1 MTLNV
6 LILSLESLSK
16 LQLQNSHIFIL
27 LKLRFMVFS
36 NQLLHWVTIK
46 CNQESADFNLI
57 YPNRGNSFSKTRR
70 AIGVVIKLAL
80 NKKMLTFAQ
89 NHVKKL
95 NLKVMHVLDSIF
107 GKKNQKVKKEY
118 VFFKLIW
125 LQEMVRKV
133 LLVTSHLG
141 KQMTNLIMSN
151 QREDADFQMVP
162 NKRVVS
168 LLTARENELITQ
180 NSGNPNFQLKNANK
194 SAQISKIAL
203 VSIHMITKI
212 AISKRRMYM
221 AGVIMRVST

>member
-1 MTLNV
+1 
-6 LILSLESLSK
+6 
-16 LQLQNSHIFIL
+16 
-27 LKLRFMVFS
+27 
-36 NQLLHWVTIK
+36 
-46 CNQESADFNLI
+46 
-57 YPNRGNSFSKTRR
+57 
-70 AIGVVIKLAL
+70 
-80 NKKMLTFAQ
+80 
-89 NHVKKL
+89 
-95 NLKVMHVLDSIF
+95 
-107 GKKNQKVKKEY
+107 
-118 VFFKLIW
+118 
-125 LQEMVRKV
+125 
-133 LLVTSHLG
+133 
-141 KQMTNLIMSN
+141 MSN